1 MSSHAPASSTTTE
14 QDPRYR
20 VTRWEFEP
28 GTATG
33 MHRHEFDYVVIPI
46 TGGPFSVLGEDGS
59 ETRMEQVPGQTY
71 ARSAGVV
78 HDVRYAGDDR
88 AVFVEVEFLT
98 DDAT

>member
-1 MSSHAPASSTTTE
+1 MTNHPPASSTTTE

-46 TGGPFSVLGEDGS
+46 TGGSFSVVGDDGS
-59 ETRMEQVPGQTY
+59 EMQMEQLAGQTY

-78 HDVRYAGDDR
+78 HDVRYAGKDR
-88 AVFVEVEFLT
+88 AVFVEVEFLP
-98 DDAT
+98 